1 MSVFER
7 LSNLNLPDDTPV
19 TMSYSEG
26 TDVFVHNE
34 TAVDDAISQTDVIDQ
49 FVSLVTTPGLQTT
62 VPYSGNVLESLRN
75 DNLLENYERGSFAFA
90 EYITEVLTENF
101 YDQDFINSS
110 VERYDYKRGFCTLE
124 TTVTVPLGNL
134 IKSKPFITGW
144 EVSVLTPAG
153 TLVFND

>member
-62 VPYSGNVLESLRN
+62 VPYNGDVLESLRN
-75 DNLLENYERGSFAFA
+75 DDLLENYERGSFAFE
-90 EYITEVLTENF
+90 EYIAEVLIENF

-124 TTVTVPLGNL
+124 TTITVPLDNL